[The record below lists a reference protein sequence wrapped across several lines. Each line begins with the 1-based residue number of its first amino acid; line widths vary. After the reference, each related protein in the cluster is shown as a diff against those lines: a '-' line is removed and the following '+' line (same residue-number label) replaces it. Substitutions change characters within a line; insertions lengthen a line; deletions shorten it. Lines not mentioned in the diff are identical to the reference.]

1 MSLICSSTRSFK
13 SRKTTTPL
21 RQLYFVLQT
30 MIIDPNGVAAARDLF
45 IGMTKWMGETYENK
59 VILSGLEAIKA
70 HVQAEKPFEGIKL
83 LRALLPIEDEILG
96 ISRANGRHPSR
107 GCVMATVSPTTSST
121 STSQSSTSTPKS
133 TTSTSNTSSSSSQTS
148 STSTGTIDYSSF
160 LKLLTAQLKYQDP
173 TKPQDPSAFV
183 AQLASFSQ
191 VEQGIKTN
199 SKLDSLMTS
208 MALTQA
214 SNMIG
219 RTVTSSDGTVTGK
232 VKSVNIVTGGAEVVL
247 ENGKTLSLDAG
258 VRVSLMNP
266 ADALDITQSAI
277 WTIIIA
283 SSPA

>member
-1 MSLICSSTRSFK
+1 M
-13 SRKTTTPL
+13 TT
-21 RQLYFVLQT
+21 
-30 MIIDPNGVAAARDLF
+30 VA
-45 IGMTKWMGETYENK
+45 
-59 VILSGLEAIKA
+59 S
-70 HVQAEKPFEGIKL
+70 
-83 LRALLPIEDEILG
+83 
-96 ISRANGRHPSR
+96 
-107 GCVMATVSPTTSST
+107 TTSST
-121 STSQSSTSTPKS
+121 STSQSNS
-133 TTSTSNTSSSSSQTS
+133 TSSSSQSSS

-219 RTVTSSDGTVTGK
+219 RTVTSSDGTISGK

-247 ENGKTLSLDAG
+247 ESGKTLTLDAG
-258 VRVSLMNP
+258 VKVS
-266 ADALDITQSAI
+266 
-277 WTIIIA
+277 
-283 SSPA
+283 